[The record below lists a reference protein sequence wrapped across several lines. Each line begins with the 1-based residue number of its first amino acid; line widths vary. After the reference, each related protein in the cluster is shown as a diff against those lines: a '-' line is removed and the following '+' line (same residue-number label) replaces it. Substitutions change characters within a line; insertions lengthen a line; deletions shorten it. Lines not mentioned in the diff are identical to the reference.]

1 MHPCKNLQ
9 ANKVCQH
16 ILIFLFEVSGNV
28 KVRSRLG
35 KYSEDVMGIYY
46 IVDTVKVIP
55 TKLTTLNC
63 CSQ

>member
-46 IVDTVKVIP
+46 IV
-55 TKLTTLNC
+55 
-63 CSQ
+63 